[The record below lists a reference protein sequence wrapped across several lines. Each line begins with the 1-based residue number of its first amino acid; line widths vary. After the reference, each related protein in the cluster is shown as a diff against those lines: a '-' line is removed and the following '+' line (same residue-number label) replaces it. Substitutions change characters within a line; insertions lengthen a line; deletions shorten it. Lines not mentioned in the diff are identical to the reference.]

1 MGYKEIQ
8 DPSVYVRFPLKEPK
22 KLGLEKASLLIW
34 TTTPWTLPGNVAA
47 AVHPEYTYAA
57 FQVGDEALIL
67 EEGLGRKLLGEG
79 TPVLKTFP
87 GKALE
92 GLPYTPPY
100 PQALEKG
107 YFVVLADY
115 VSQEDGTGIVHQ
127 APAFGAEDLE
137 TARVYGLPLLKTVD
151 EEGKLLVEP
160 FKGLYFREANRAIL
174 RDLRGRGLL
183 FKEESYLHSY
193 PH

>member
-1 MGYKEIQ
+1 M
-8 DPSVYVRFPLKEPK
+8 KEPK

-67 EEGLGRKLLGEG
+67 EEGLGRKLLGEE
-79 TPVLKTFP
+79 PRSSKP
-87 GKALE
+87 SRARPWKAS
-92 GLPYTPPY
+92 PTPPY

-127 APAFGAEDLE
+127 APPSAPR
-137 TARVYGLPLLKTVD
+137 TWR
-151 EEGKLLVEP
+151 
-160 FKGLYFREANRAIL
+160 R
-174 RDLRGRGLL
+174 RGSTG
-183 FKEESYLHSY
+183 FPS
-193 PH
+193 

>member
-1 MGYKEIQ
+1 M
-8 DPSVYVRFPLKEPK
+8 KEPK

-92 GLPYTPPY
+92 GLPYTPPT
-100 PQALEKG
+100 PR
-107 YFVVLADY
+107 
-115 VSQEDGTGIVHQ
+115 
-127 APAFGAEDLE
+127 PW
-137 TARVYGLPLLKTVD
+137 R
-151 EEGKLLVEP
+151 
-160 FKGLYFREANRAIL
+160 RAT
-174 RDLRGRGLL
+174 
-183 FKEESYLHSY
+183 SWSS
-193 PH
+193 PTT

>member
-1 MGYKEIQ
+1 M
-8 DPSVYVRFPLKEPK
+8 KEPK

-92 GLPYTPPY
+92 GLPYTPY

-151 EEGKLLVEP
+151 EEGSSSWSRL
-160 FKGLYFREANRAIL
+160 RASTSA
-174 RDLRGRGLL
+174 RPTGR
-183 FKEESYLHSY
+183 S
-193 PH
+193 